1 MNKTLKK
8 IQNSDMY
15 SALTRPHQSVPFLLF
30 PHFYN
35 KPPSRVVPSFKEW
48 QSKAKSGLQ
57 EEGDAGCWVLHMVA
71 PQLVT
76 FRTQLPQTP
85 LQDLVTIPNLGCPP
99 GPPHLVGK
107 QTSPR
112 TEGQGTGDVQGNP
125 MLCMLCLRRAGRAG
139 DGETESTPG
148 THHS

>member
-1 MNKTLKK
+1 M
-8 IQNSDMY
+8 
-15 SALTRPHQSVPFLLF
+15 FLSFYF
-30 PHFYN
+30 PISTINHL
-35 KPPSRVVPSFKEW
+35 PELVPSFKKW

-99 GPPHLVGK
+99 GPPHLVEK

-112 TEGQGTGDVQGNP
+112 TEGQGTGDDQREPHALHALLEEGWTCWGQG
-125 MLCMLCLRRAGRAG
+125 
-139 DGETESTPG
+139 DESTPG